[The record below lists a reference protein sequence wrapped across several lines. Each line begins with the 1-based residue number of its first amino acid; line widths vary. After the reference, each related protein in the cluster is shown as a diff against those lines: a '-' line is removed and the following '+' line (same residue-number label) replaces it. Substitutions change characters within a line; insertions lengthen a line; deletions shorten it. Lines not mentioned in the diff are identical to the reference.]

1 MKNAT
6 VISRWIDKLGRFAGH
21 LAHGGLL
28 TAGLFALAVLA
39 ANQLEGERAGAGLP
53 RPLALAA
60 AQSVDNAYDEAE
72 RTTQPVARVE
82 TAIDSPAEAEEPRLS
97 REMVRVKAYVARRY
111 RVSQVALEPLL
122 AEAENVGGQ
131 LGLDPMLL
139 VAMIAIESSF
149 NPFAESS
156 VGAQG
161 LMQVIPRFHM
171 DKIGDDAGKDAL
183 FDPQLNIRVG
193 ALVLKEGL
201 ARYGTLQNA
210 LQYYG
215 GALNDPKAGYANKV
229 FAMKAKLKSAAG
241 RAQTA

>member
-6 VISRWIDKLGRFAGH
+6 AMSRRIDKLGCFAGH

-39 ANQLEGERAGAGLP
+39 ANQLEGDRAAASP
-53 RPLALAA
+53 SRPLALAA
-60 AQSVDNAYDEAE
+60 AQSMDDAYDEAE

-82 TAIDSPAEAEEPRLS
+82 TELRAAVAAEEPKLS

-131 LGLDPMLL
+131 LGLDPLLL
-139 VAMIAIESSF
+139 VAVIAIESSF

-171 DKIGDDAGKDAL
+171 DKIGDDAGADAL

-229 FAMKAKLKSAAG
+229 LAMKARLKNAAG
-241 RAQTA
+241 HARTA